1 MAADKVSI
9 LALLA
14 LVAATAVAG
23 APTTAAP
30 SAVLT
35 DYQVDALRL
44 INEHRATASKPALC
58 LEPHLLAAAERHA
71 KDMAGGRYLGH
82 VGSDKSQ
89 LKDRL
94 DAAGY
99 QYSLASENIVFGS
112 TGNPL
117 HYEAATAA
125 VQRWIAS
132 PVHEPHMVNAKYNQV
147 GVARALG
154 ACPSS
159 AADAAAAGTCAYWT
173 VVYAEAAQ
181 GASQACI
188 DVAHATVKAADATST
203 VAATATAAAATAT
216 DSASTVAAST
226 ALTAP
231 AGLGNATNN
240 APTSSLTAEMAAKI
254 QAEIAERL
262 KAPQSAASVTYTS
275 KLSQDDANKII
286 AEVAAKLAEKQGTPV
301 AAPAPAA
308 AALTDDQ
315 IAHIRAEITQK
326 LGAKSSTTGAAA
338 APASGLSDAE
348 IKRIQDEIEQKLA
361 ATTNGGKKAVEP
373 AAAATPAPAAQ
384 LSDAEVQ
391 RIRAEIAQRLGT
403 GAATTSTGKSSAP
416 SGAAAV
422 TDATPSVI
430 QSTTTAAAQN
440 ATATGTELQVLLNA
454 RRRRHSAGD
463 LCTVESLA
471 KTAQL
476 HAEFLAQAAKDPAHT
491 GSNGSTLADR
501 LAAQGYPAS
510 WAAELL
516 AAGTSP
522 AFLDEAQVFDL
533 WVDTPDH
540 KSLME
545 AAVYNNVGIGHAQG
559 KCPASVQG
567 GDKCEYWVLLLGQ
580 STLACSK

>member
-30 SAVLT
+30 SAVLA

-44 INEHRATASKPALC
+44 INEHRATASHPALC

-203 VAATATAAAATAT
+203 VAATAAAAAATAT

-226 ALTAP
+226 APTAP
-231 AGLGNATNN
+231 AGLGHATNN
-240 APTSSLTAEMAAKI
+240 APTSSLTADMAAKI

-262 KAPQSAASVTYTS
+262 KTPQSAASVTYTS

-301 AAPAPAA
+301 AAPAPASGG
-308 AALTDDQ
+308 LTDDL
-315 IAHIRAEITQK
+315 IAHIRAEIAQK
-326 LGAKSSTTGAAA
+326 LGAKSSTTAAA

-348 IKRIQDEIEQKLA
+348 IKRIQDEIAQKLA
-361 ATTNGGKKAVEP
+361 ATSNGGKKAVEP
-373 AAAATPAPAAQ
+373 ATAATPAPAAQ

-403 GAATTSTGKSSAP
+403 ASTTTSTGKSSAP
-416 SGAAAV
+416 AGAAAV
-422 TDATPSVI
+422 TDAIPSVI
-430 QSTTTAAAQN
+430 QTTTTTAAQN
-440 ATATGTELQVLLNA
+440 GTATGAELQVLLNA